1 VTGVRPPSTVPEEYS
16 QPVADIAFSRDDII
30 SSRVDVASSRESVIS
45 TKPRGNDGMSRG
57 VGGELPP
64 AGKTQWSPS
73 VGPAAAKKGHNRS
86 VSHGGV
92 AFIRRGSNR
101 EKDPTEGGG
110 DKTSANNFLKAAP
123 LPSAM
128 KKSHRRGFSHGQI
141 NPKETLIPNHMNG
154 SDRDRAGS
162 KADFNLTPGQ
172 EERERIKEKTASL
185 GAYGQMGRKP
195 SEKRG
200 QSKTDSLGGFFKG
213 HSRQASKTDS
223 IYTLR
228 TTSTNYKNKIF
239 FWQNKDGA
247 TLERKRRTV
256 VPNHTVPGGIVPKD
270 PEHPNHL
277 YLNNHVRTT
286 KYTALSFIPKNLFE
300 QFHRF
305 ANLYFLFIVLLNW
318 VPAINAFGKEISM
331 LPVIIVLIVTGIKD
345 LYEDRRRY
353 KSDRRVNYSTCKVY
367 QPGEG
372 KYVKCLW
379 KELRVGDMVYL
390 SNDEQIPA
398 DILLLQSSDDNGL
411 CYIDTQNLDGETN
424 LKQRERPRG
433 LKQDTPSFSVPAF
446 RCNLE
451 CDMPTTKIYRFHGSL
466 TQPWGERIPVGKDN
480 LLLRDCVLKNTDYIE
495 GLVVYAGHESKAMLN
510 NGGPRYKRSKLE
522 KQINREVVWCVVILV
537 VLCLIGATGNGIWN
551 KSVLYSV
558 SVNGPNGT
566 QFNLTEV
573 PPFIPVKDSK
583 DAPDYAF
590 EGFLTFWTFIIILQI
605 IIPLS
610 LYVTIEITKLC
621 QVYLIHNDPLLYD
634 HVHRKSVEC
643 RALNIPEELGQVQYM
658 FCDKTGTLT
667 ENKMVFK
674 RCLIAGKDFGHNSF
688 SQLGT
693 SRAIIPPNQDLSDI
707 FSEFDNPFLDSSPM
721 SQRSKEFF
729 MLLASCN
736 TVIVANHNLREASNP
751 CGNLRSFEP
760 SSADTTMT
768 TPAFEPSS
776 IDTTMTTLN
785 THNDTKTTPLS
796 DMSVDFNSRANSPSP
811 TSTPKANHQKT
822 QVQKH
827 LRFQDGLSS
836 EENNPGESPIS
847 KHKFPS
853 LPNPFSKLKFP
864 SSNKEH
870 EEDFSEEKP
879 PEARPLYEAESPDEL
894 ALVDAAF
901 AYQCKLLKRS
911 PTSCAISL
919 PGEGVLEYEVLHS
932 LPFDSVRKRMS
943 VVLQHPIT
951 RKRTLYC
958 KGADSAMFPCLA
970 KPSLEGAEVIEETK
984 KELDSYATMGLRVLV
999 MAKKDLDDE
1008 EYWEWAEA
1016 HNKAELALDRRDKQ
1030 LMDSYNRIEGGMELL
1045 GATGIED
1052 RLQEHVPETI
1062 ANLRAAGIVVWV
1074 LTGDKQET
1082 AINIA
1087 YSCRLFSLNM
1097 EIIKV
1102 NARSR
1107 DAAEAALKQNLD
1119 QANNSRIPPEKR
1131 ALVVDGKS
1139 LIYILDRKSLHLQH
1153 LFLNLTKKCGAVLAC
1168 RSTPLQKA
1176 YIVRIV
1182 KEHLKM
1188 HTLAIG
1194 DGANDVSMIQTAH
1207 IGVGI
1212 SGQEGMQAVM
1222 ASDFAMPRFRFVE
1235 RLLLVHGHWCYD
1247 RLARMVLHFFYKNA
1261 TFVFVQFWYQLYCG
1275 FTGTVMID
1283 QMYLMLFNLLFTS
1296 LPPVALGVFDRS
1308 ASANVLIKCPELYYV
1323 GRLSTAYKP
1332 HSFWVNMADAL
1343 YQSLVVFFLAFGSYM
1358 NTDVGIWYFGTLICS
1373 QCIVVMLVQL
1383 GIETKSWTIVHWL
1396 SMVVSVVLYLAFGLS
1411 YNAACYACDG
1421 LTNPYWVMQSL
1432 MEDPNHYLVLLLSAV
1447 LSALP
1452 RLTCRVIQNVTDMS
1466 EVTRTRLKQKAIRKL
1481 AADME
1486 MSNM

>member
-1 VTGVRPPSTVPEEYS
+1 
-16 QPVADIAFSRDDII
+16 
-30 SSRVDVASSRESVIS
+30 
-45 TKPRGNDGMSRG
+45 
-57 VGGELPP
+57 
-64 AGKTQWSPS
+64 
-73 VGPAAAKKGHNRS
+73 
-86 VSHGGV
+86 
-92 AFIRRGSNR
+92 
-101 EKDPTEGGG
+101 
-110 DKTSANNFLKAAP
+110 
-123 LPSAM
+123 
-128 KKSHRRGFSHGQI
+128 
-141 NPKETLIPNHMNG
+141 
-154 SDRDRAGS
+154 
-162 KADFNLTPGQ
+162 
-172 EERERIKEKTASL
+172 
-185 GAYGQMGRKP
+185 
-195 SEKRG
+195 
-200 QSKTDSLGGFFKG
+200 
-213 HSRQASKTDS
+213 
-223 IYTLR
+223 
-228 TTSTNYKNKIF
+228 
-239 FWQNKDGA
+239 
-247 TLERKRRTV
+247 
-256 VPNHTVPGGIVPKD
+256 VPKD

-331 LPVIIVLIVTGIKD
+331 MPVIIVLIVTGIKD

-353 KSDRRVNYSTCKVY
+353 KSDKRVNYSTCRVY

-379 KELRVGDMVYL
+379 KELRVGDIVYL

-398 DILLLQSSDDNGL
+398 DILLLHSSDENGL

-433 LKQDTPSFSVPAF
+433 LKQETPGSFSVPTF

-466 TQPWGERIPVGKDN
+466 IQPWGERIPVGKDN

-537 VLCLIGATGNGIWN
+537 VLCFIGSTGNGIWN
-551 KSVLYSV
+551 GIFLHSTSF
-558 SVNGPNGT
+558 NGT
-566 QFNLTEV
+566 YDNETV
-573 PPFIPVKDSK
+573 SYIVGPPFIPVLDFEKDT
-583 DAPDYAF
+583 DPAF
-590 EGFLTFWTFIIILQI
+590 EGFLVFWTFIIILQI

-634 HVHRKSVEC
+634 HVHRKHVEC

-674 RCLIAGKDFGHNSF
+674 RCLINGQDFGHNSY

-693 SRAIIPPNQDLSDI
+693 SRAIIPPNEEIADI
-707 FSEFDNPFLDSSPM
+707 ISELDSQLLDTNPM
-721 SQRSKEFF
+721 PNLVREFF

-751 CGNLRSFEP
+751 CGPLSGTLRSSAFEP
-760 SSADTTMT
+760 SSADTSMSTMT
-768 TPAFEPSS
+768 T
-776 IDTTMTTLN
+776 MTNLQSF
-785 THNDTKTTPLS
+785 NDTKTTPLS
-796 DMSVDFNSRANSPSP
+796 DTSANEDLVDCPSRTHSPSP
-811 TSTPKANHQKT
+811 NSTPRAIKKIPI
-822 QVQKH
+822 QKH
-827 LRFQDGLSS
+827 IRFQDGGTSS
-836 EENNPGESPIS
+836 EENYPNESPIS
-847 KHKFPS
+847 KQKSLNLPS
-853 LPNPFSKLKFP
+853 LLNPFSKFKGY
-864 SSNKEH
+864 STNKERP
-870 EEDFSEEKP
+870 EVFPEIVP

-901 AYQCKLLKRS
+901 AYQCKLLNRS

-919 PGEGVLEYEVLHS
+919 PGEGLLEYEVLHI

-943 VVLQHPIT
+943 VILRHPRT
-951 RKRTLYC
+951 MKRTLYC
-958 KGADSAMFPCLA
+958 KGADSAMFECLA
-970 KPSLEGAEVIEETK
+970 KPDLEEARVIEETK
-984 KELDSYATMGLRVLV
+984 QGLDNYAKLGLRVLV
-999 MAKKDLDDE
+999 MAKKEMDDE
-1008 EYWEWAEA
+1008 AYWDWAEA
-1016 HNKAELALDRRDKQ
+1016 HNKAEVALDRRDKQ
-1030 LMDSYNRIEGGMELL
+1030 LMDSYNRIEADLKL
-1045 GATGIED
+1045 IGATGIED
-1052 RLQEHVPETI
+1052 RLQERVPETI
-1062 ANLRAAGIVVWV
+1062 ANLRAAGILVWV

-1087 YSCRLFSLNM
+1087 HSCRLFSLNM

-1107 DAAEAALKQNLD
+1107 DAAEAALKMYLD
-1119 QANNSRIPPEKR
+1119 EANSSNKPPEKR

-1139 LIYILDRKSLHLQH
+1139 LIYILDKRANLQH

-1308 ASANVLIKCPELYYV
+1308 ASANVLISCPHLYSA
-1323 GRLSTAYKP
+1323 GRLSTVYKP

-1343 YQSLVVFFLAFGSYM
+1343 YQSIVVYFLALGSYWG
-1358 NTDVGIWYFGTLICS
+1358 TDTGIWEFGTLICS

-1396 SMVVSVVLYLAFGLS
+1396 SMLVSVLLYLAFGLS
-1411 YNAACYACDG
+1411 YNAVCSQCEG
-1421 LTNPYWVMQSL
+1421 LTNPYWVMQTCL
-1432 MEDPNHYLVLLLSAV
+1432 QDPTHYLVLVMSGV

-1452 RLTCRVIQNVTDMS
+1452 RLTARVLQNTYDMS
-1466 EVTRTRLKQKAIRKL
+1466 EVTKTNIKRKAIKKL
-1481 AADME
+1481 AAEME
-1486 MSNM
+1486 MADM